1 MVDERQL
8 REKVFDELIEKAIL
22 TNAAADLL
30 DGKLFFC
37 NPDKHTD
44 CRKTSCYRLGGNCI
58 LTKREEFKW

>member
-1 MVDERQL
+1 MISL
-8 REKVFDELIEKAIL
+8 REMMGGELIEKAIL

-30 DGKLFFC
+30 NGKLFFC

-44 CRKTSCYRLGGNCI
+44 CRKTSCYRLGGDCF